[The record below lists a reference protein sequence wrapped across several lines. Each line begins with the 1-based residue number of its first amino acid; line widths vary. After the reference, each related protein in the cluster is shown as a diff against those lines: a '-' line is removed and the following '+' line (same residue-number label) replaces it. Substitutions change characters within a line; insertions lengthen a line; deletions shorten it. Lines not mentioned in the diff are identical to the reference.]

1 VFFGVREIIKSL
13 KTTNKSVALVSA
25 VTLLGIVEQVQ
36 EVRRKYMLKEITEV
50 ILLSVIARIRADFES
65 KELRLIVDNLEG
77 LDLTS
82 HAGKLV
88 FTMLAGLAE
97 MEREMMLERQLI
109 GINRAKAEGKYKGR
123 KAVDQ
128 IVIDQAK
135 ELVAKGMTKKAVSNQ
150 LNIGES
156 TLYKYLAM

>member
-1 VFFGVREIIKSL
+1 
-13 KTTNKSVALVSA
+13 
-25 VTLLGIVEQVQ
+25 
-36 EVRRKYMLKEITEV
+36 
-50 ILLSVIARIRADFES
+50 VIARIRADFES